1 MHSANKT
8 GRSNLRIPVVATA
21 LAAALALAATGPL
34 AAAPAKRAEP
44 IRLGIMPDAD
54 SLPFMVAEAEG
65 LFAANGVSVELV
77 TFANAQERDAAIQ
90 AGRLDGAI
98 SDLLA
103 AAFLAA
109 GGFDMRVTSATDGR
123 YGIAAAPGS
132 GIADAAGLAG
142 KRIGLSTNT
151 IIQYSVDAIT
161 GAAGLPAS
169 GYSSVAIPKMPV
181 RMEMLLAG
189 QVDAAGLPEPFL
201 TTAVQRGATLVGTTE
216 QFHIDAAVI
225 VFSKAVLDSRLDE
238 VKRLYA
244 AYATAAKRINTS
256 PDSYRGFLVEKARF
270 PAEVKDAYRFVTYRA
285 PTLPA
290 VAHVQAAISWL
301 KARGLLSKDLVPADL
316 LDGRAVAAW

>member
-1 MHSANKT
+1 MQSTKKT
-8 GRSNLRIPVVATA
+8 GNKNIKIIALVAA
-21 LAAALALAATGPL
+21 FAFGTGSLL
-34 AAAPAKRAEP
+34 AAAPAKPAEP
-44 IRLGIMPDAD
+44 LRLGIMPDAD

-65 LFAANGVSVELV
+65 LFTKNGVAVELIS
-77 TFANAQERDAAIQ
+77 FANAQERDAAIQ

-103 AAFLAA
+103 ASFLAA

-132 GIADAAGLAG
+132 GIANAAGLAG
-142 KRIGLSTNT
+142 KKIGLSSNT

-161 GAAGLPAS
+161 TAAGLPAS
-169 GYSSVAIPKMPV
+169 GYNAVAIPKMPV

-201 TTAVQRGATLVGTTE
+201 TTAIQRGATLVGTTE

-225 VFSKAVLDSRLDE
+225 VFSRAVLDSRLAE
-238 VKRLYA
+238 VRNLYTVYTLA
-244 AYATAAKRINTS
+244 AEKINAN
-256 PDSYRGFLVEKARF
+256 PESYRGFLVEKARF
-270 PAEVKDAYRFVTYRA
+270 PAEVKDAYRFVKYRK
-285 PTLPA
+285 PTLPDA
-290 VAHVQAAISWL
+290 AQVQAVLTWL
-301 KARGLLSKDLVPADL
+301 KARGLLSKDLLPADL